1 MNPGLSLVL
10 RAKSYRKHFGLML
23 FASRCFSSNDRVIDI
38 NVRGTFV
45 TTLAAL
51 KYMNEGGPLLHDG
64 AHAE

>member
-1 MNPGLSLVL
+1 
-10 RAKSYRKHFGLML
+10 ML

-51 KYMNEGGPLLHDG
+51 KYMNEGGPHLHDG
-64 AHAE
+64 VHAWVSV